1 LWRGRSSPNTNVGT
15 GQAAKAAPDGHTMLV
30 TTNTFVVNPTYFNN
44 VSFDPLKEFDP
55 VTLSVITPIVLV
67 VHPSVPAKTVK
78 DLVALIKSNPG
89 KYNFTGGGTGGPVH
103 LMGEQFRL
111 SLGLDL
117 VHVPYNGG
125 GPSVAAVVAGH
136 TPIAFIPLAS
146 RCPISRKAT
155 CMRSQLW
162 ARRARRRCPTFQ
174 PWQKLAIRI

>member
-1 LWRGRSSPNTNVGT
+1 
-15 GQAAKAAPDGHTMLV
+15 MLV

-55 VTLSVITPIVLV
+55 VTLSVTTPIVLV
-67 VHPSVPAKTVK
+67 VNPSVPAKTVK

-146 RCPISRKAT
+146 LCPIKEGN
-155 CMRSQLW
+155 L
-162 ARRARRRCPTFQ
+162 RALAALGKPRCRRCPTLTMAK
-174 PWQKLAIRI
+174 PAIRI

>member
-1 LWRGRSSPNTNVGT
+1 
-15 GQAAKAAPDGHTMLV
+15 M
-30 TTNTFVVNPTYFNN
+30 F
-44 VSFDPLKEFDP
+44 PLIRYDP

-67 VHPSVPAKTVK
+67 VNSSVPAKTVK
-78 DLVALIKSNPG
+78 DLVSLIKSNPG

-136 TPIAFIPLAS
+136 TPIAFIPLALALPHIKEGNL
-146 RCPISRKAT
+146 RALAALGKT
-155 CMRSQLW
+155 RSQALPDIPTM
-162 ARRARRRCPTFQ
+162 AEAGYPDRERGTRPRSCP
-174 PWQKLAIRI
+174 R